1 MVPTQ
6 VETLLQGCLQQCQN
20 PECVQIYCEN
30 GSLTVDILVLSFIC
44 QKWLRPE
51 ISEDT
56 ALILPAVKMEDVEVF
71 LTCLQTYTF
80 SDGMQPRLE
89 CAIANLNPYFEL
101 SPLLQEDNQDS
112 SESEGDNYYPEVLD
126 HDNIETIKD
135 EDFKGNFSDQ
145 EGRLVCLV
153 CYKMFQPNS
162 YSLLRQHLST
172 HSDHLLKKIHMT
184 FGESKLKKKNL
195 KCPKCDF
202 VSQDPASLNAHSK
215 KHLQKS
221 FQCNICKKNLFSEK
235 LLQKHAESKTCH
247 LSKRKC
253 TICEKVFSDSTRLKN
268 HVKTTHHKEKPWTC
282 DICDKSFSEL
292 RSLKEHKLIHQ
303 PEKKFKCQF
312 CDKKFTQKNHLKY
325 HTASNHGQSLA
336 LLKCQICDKAFA
348 FPFQLRKHEKSHK
361 N

>member
-215 KHLQKS
+215 NTCRNPFNAISVRRICSVKNS
-221 FQCNICKKNLFSEK
+221 FKNMLNPKPAIYPKDNVAFVKK
-235 LLQKHAESKTCH
+235 
-247 LSKRKC
+247 
-253 TICEKVFSDSTRLKN
+253 
-268 HVKTTHHKEKPWTC
+268 
-282 DICDKSFSEL
+282 
-292 RSLKEHKLIHQ
+292 
-303 PEKKFKCQF
+303 
-312 CDKKFTQKNHLKY
+312 
-325 HTASNHGQSLA
+325 SLA
-336 LLKCQICDKAFA
+336 TA
-348 FPFQLRKHEKSHK
+348 RG
-361 N
+361 